1 VKKTLLAVFSIPLI
15 VVLASSCLAA
25 QVGGLGP
32 HGPVNVMTIVWDV
45 VIIIGLLIIFGILF
59 YLIDK
64 APLIPPLG
72 KQLLKYFL
80 LLVGALVVIFFI
92 LRFIGIA

>member
-1 VKKTLLAVFSIPLI
+1 MKKTLLAVFSVPLMI
-15 VVLASSCLAA
+15 VLASSCLAA

-32 HGPVNVMTIVWDV
+32 HGSIDMGTVVWDV
-45 VIIIGLLIIFGILF
+45 VKIIGLLIVFGILF
-59 YLIDK
+59 YLIDR
-64 APLIPPLG
+64 APFIPALG

-80 LLVGALVVIFFI
+80 LLIGALVVIFFI